1 MLKIKSIKPMF
12 DSLVTTMNKYEDDET
27 LNGTLID
34 TSRQKGCLKE
44 YQTVVA
50 VGPNVC
56 KDIKV
61 GDMVMINPIRYA
73 KMKHQKGSLKD
84 GVITDNPVIGYEFK
98 TVTIND
104 EECLYL
110 QSTDIM
116 YSFEGEEIE
125 DKKDDKKSNL
135 IIPDNKIIC

>member
-12 DSLVTTMNKYEDDET
+12 DSLITTMNKYEEDGFE
-27 LNGTLID
+27 NGVIVKQAG
-34 TSRQKGCLKE
+34 SLKE
-44 YQTVVA
+44 YQTVIA
-50 VGPNVC
+50 VGPAVRN
-56 KDIKV
+56 IEV
-61 GDMVMINPIRYA
+61 GDMVMINPTRYA
-73 KMKHQKGSLKD
+73 KMKHKEGSLKN

>member
-12 DSLVTTMNKYEDDET
+12 DSLVTTMNKYEEDGYE
-27 LNGTLID
+27 NGVIVK
-34 TSRQKGCLKE
+34 QAGVLKE
-44 YQTVVA
+44 YQKVIA
-50 VGPNVC
+50 VGPAVRN
-56 KDIKV
+56 IEV

-73 KMKHQKGSLKD
+73 KMKHKEGSLKN

-110 QSTDIM
+110 QSQDIM
-116 YSFEGEEIE
+116 YSFEGEEVE
-125 DKKDDKKSNL
+125 DKKDNL
-135 IIPDNKIIC
+135 ILPDNKIIC

>member
-12 DSLVTTMNKYEDDET
+12 DSLVTTMNKYEEDGYE
-27 LNGTLID
+27 NGVIVK
-34 TSRQKGCLKE
+34 QAGVLKE
-44 YQTVVA
+44 YQKVIA
-50 VGPNVC
+50 VGPAVRN
-56 KDIKV
+56 IEV

-73 KMKHQKGSLKD
+73 KMKHKEGSLKN

-110 QSTDIM
+110 QSQDIM
-116 YSFEGEEIE
+116 YSFEGEEVE
-125 DKKDDKKSNL
+125 DKKNN
-135 IIPDNKIIC
+135 IILPDNKIIC

>member
-12 DSLVTTMNKYEDDET
+12 DSLVTTMNKYEEDDYE
-27 LNGTLID
+27 NGVIVK
-34 TSRQKGCLKE
+34 QAGVLKE
-44 YQTVVA
+44 YQKVIA
-50 VGPNVC
+50 VGPAVRN
-56 KDIKV
+56 IEV

-73 KMKHQKGSLKD
+73 KMKHKEGSLKK

-110 QSTDIM
+110 QSQDIM
-116 YSFEGEEIE
+116 YSFEGEEVE
-125 DKKDDKKSNL
+125 DKKDSN
-135 IIPDNKIIC
+135 IILPDNKIIC

>member
-12 DSLVTTMNKYEDDET
+12 DSLVTTMNKYEEDGYE
-27 LNGTLID
+27 NGVIVK
-34 TSRQKGCLKE
+34 QAGVLKE
-44 YQTVVA
+44 YQKVIA
-50 VGPNVC
+50 VGPAVRN
-56 KDIKV
+56 IEV

-73 KMKHQKGSLKD
+73 KMKHKEGSLKN

-110 QSTDIM
+110 QSQDIM
-116 YSFEGEEIE
+116 YSFEGEEVE
-125 DKKDDKKSNL
+125 DKKNNL
-135 IIPDNKIIC
+135 ILPDNKIIC

>member
-12 DSLVTTMNKYEDDET
+12 DSLVTTMNKYEDDGFE
-27 LNGTLID
+27 NGVIVKQAG
-34 TSRQKGCLKE
+34 SLKE
-44 YQTVVA
+44 YQTVIA
-50 VGPNVC
+50 VGPAVRN
-56 KDIKV
+56 IEV
-61 GDMVMINPIRYA
+61 GDMVMINPTRYA

-110 QSTDIM
+110 QSQDIM
-116 YSFEGEEIE
+116 YSFEGEEVE
-125 DKKDDKKSNL
+125 DKKDN
-135 IIPDNKIIC
+135 IILPDNKIIC

>member
-12 DSLVTTMNKYEDDET
+12 DSLVTTMDRYESDGYE
-27 LNGTLID
+27 NGVIVNQAG
-34 TSRQKGCLKE
+34 SLKE
-44 YQTVVA
+44 YQTVIA
-50 VGPNVC
+50 VGPAVRN
-56 KDIKV
+56 IEV
-61 GDMVMINPIRYA
+61 GDMVMINPTRYA

-110 QSTDIM
+110 QSQDIM
-116 YSFEGEEIE
+116 YSFEGEEVE
-125 DKKDDKKSNL
+125 DKKDNKVSL
-135 IIPDNKIIC
+135 IIPNNKILC

>member
-12 DSLVTTMNKYEDDET
+12 DSLVTTMNKYEQDGFE
-27 LNGTLID
+27 NGVIVKQAG
-34 TSRQKGCLKE
+34 SLKE
-44 YQTVVA
+44 YQTVIA
-50 VGPNVC
+50 VGPAVRN
-56 KDIKV
+56 IEV
-61 GDMVMINPIRYA
+61 GDTVMINPIRYA
-73 KMKHQKGSLKD
+73 KMKHKEGSLKN

-125 DKKDDKKSNL
+125 DKKDDKKNNL